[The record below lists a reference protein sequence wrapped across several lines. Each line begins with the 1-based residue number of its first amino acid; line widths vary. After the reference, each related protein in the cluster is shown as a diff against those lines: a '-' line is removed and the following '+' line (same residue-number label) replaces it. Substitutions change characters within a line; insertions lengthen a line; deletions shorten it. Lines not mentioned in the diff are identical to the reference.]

1 MESMAV
7 LTNLL
12 NREIQAHPNA
22 KPSKETL
29 DALFQEYQEKQIPR
43 TRKIMKFAN
52 LITRV
57 QAWDGFW
64 MKLMALWVV
73 PFQSEKKLGK
83 DLADIIKGGVKLD
96 FVPIGEYKEKNIL
109 WDDEAQAEELTLGK
123 RIQCL
128 VQQPQVPIL
137 GLVVALSSALW
148 LMGGSALLGG
158 QWINFH
164 TLYA

>member
-1 MESMAV
+1 MESVAL

-12 NREIQAHPNA
+12 NREIRAHPEAN
-22 KPSKETL
+22 PSKDTL
-29 DALFQEYQEKQIPR
+29 EALFQEYQEKQIPR

-73 PFQSEKKLGK
+73 PFQSEKKLGQ

-96 FVPIGEYKEKNIL
+96 FVPIGEYRKKKIL
-109 WDDEAQAEELTLGK
+109 WDDEAQPEMVTPGD
-123 RIQCL
+123 RFWSL
-128 VQQPQVPIL
+128 VKQPEVPIL
-137 GLVVALSSALW
+137 GLLVALSSALW
-148 LMGGSALLGG
+148 LMGGNALLVG
-158 QWINFH
+158 Q
-164 TLYA
+164 

>member
-1 MESMAV
+1 MESIAL

-12 NREIQAHPNA
+12 NREMQARPEV
-22 KPSKETL
+22 KPSKDRL

-64 MKLMALWVV
+64 MKMMALWVV
-73 PFQSEKKLGK
+73 PFQSEKKLGH

-96 FVPIGEYKEKNIL
+96 FVPIGEYKEKKIL
-109 WDDEAQAEELTLGK
+109 WDDEAQPEKITSGE
-123 RIQCL
+123 RVWSL
-128 VQQPQVPIL
+128 VKQAQVPIL
-137 GLVVALSSALW
+137 GLFVALSSALW
-148 LMGGSALLGG
+148 LMGGRALLVG
-158 QWINFH
+158 Q
-164 TLYA
+164 

>member
-1 MESMAV
+1 MESIAL

-12 NREIQAHPNA
+12 NREIKARPET
-22 KPSKETL
+22 KPSKDTL

-73 PFQSEKKLGK
+73 PFQSEKKLGQ

-96 FVPIGEYKEKNIL
+96 FVPIGKYKDKKVL
-109 WDDEAQAEELTLGK
+109 WDDEAQPKKVTSGERLWS
-123 RIQCL
+123 L
-128 VQQPQVPIL
+128 VNQGQVPML
-137 GLVVALSSALW
+137 GLLVALSSALW
-148 LMGGSALLGG
+148 LMGGSALLVG
-158 QWINFH
+158 Q
-164 TLYA
+164 

>member
-1 MESMAV
+1 MESIAL

-12 NREIQAHPNA
+12 NREIQAHPEA
-22 KPSKETL
+22 KPSKDTL
-29 DALFQEYQEKQIPR
+29 NSLFQEYQEKQIPR

-73 PFQSEKKLGK
+73 PFQSEKKLGQ

-96 FVPIGEYKEKNIL
+96 FVPIGEYKEKKVL
-109 WDDEAQAEELTLGK
+109 WDDEASPEKTRSAE
-123 RIQCL
+123 RVWSL
-128 VQQPQVPIL
+128 VKQPQVPIL
-137 GLVVALSSALW
+137 GLLVALSSALW
-148 LMGGSALLGG
+148 LMSGSTLLMG
-158 QWINFH
+158 Q
-164 TLYA
+164 

>member
-1 MESMAV
+1 MESIAL

-12 NREIQAHPNA
+12 NREMQARPEV
-22 KPSKETL
+22 KPSKDRL

-64 MKLMALWVV
+64 MKMMALWVV
-73 PFQSEKKLGK
+73 PFQSEKKLGH

-96 FVPIGEYKEKNIL
+96 FVPIGEYKEKKIL
-109 WDDEAQAEELTLGK
+109 WDDEAQPEKIISGE
-123 RIQCL
+123 RIWSL
-128 VQQPQVPIL
+128 VKQAQVPIL
-137 GLVVALSSALW
+137 GLFVALSSALW
-148 LMGGSALLGG
+148 LMGGSALLVG
-158 QWINFH
+158 Q
-164 TLYA
+164 